1 MVVLRFML
9 SKGLMCLTVSSS
21 WDFFSGRVL
30 PIFLTRVGNGAVA
43 GEEEEAEEEA
53 LRADSLCDSAAR
65 TRAVRSVSEKESA
78 SLFLLFV
85 FFKELLRR
93 CR

>member
-1 MVVLRFML
+1 
-9 SKGLMCLTVSSS
+9 MCLTVSSS

-43 GEEEEAEEEA
+43 GEEEAEEEAEEEV
-53 LRADSLCDSAAR
+53 LRADSLWDSAAR
-65 TRAVRSVSEKESA
+65 TRAVRSVSEKDSA

>member
-1 MVVLRFML
+1 
-9 SKGLMCLTVSSS
+9 MCLTVSSS